1 MKEVYKLF
9 GAEISPFSIKV
20 RSYLRYKNIS
30 HKWITKQRSK
40 DFIEHAKLPLVP
52 LLLSSEGWSMQ
63 DSTPIIEFLEKKH
76 TNPSIYPEDSRLSFL
91 AALIEEYADEWGN
104 KHMFHYRW
112 SYEADQNLTSKR
124 IAALNVPASLKYIP
138 IISSLALEKGAQT
151 VQKRMIPRVSFVGS
165 SDKNKDQI
173 ESSFKRLIK
182 LLDDHFKI
190 FPYIFGGRPS
200 IADFGLWGQLY
211 NSWIDVT
218 ARDLLNQRPNLVNW
232 IKKMVNPKIEGDFVG
247 WSDVHKTIEP
257 ILEKEI
263 GGLFLP
269 WSHANLKAIN
279 TDKDEFS
286 IDLEGNEFTQKS
298 QKYHAKSLMVLREK
312 YERIKVRAS
321 LKPILEKTGCL
332 NYLGE

>member
-1 MKEVYKLF
+1 
-9 GAEISPFSIKV
+9 
-20 RSYLRYKNIS
+20 
-30 HKWITKQRSK
+30 
-40 DFIEHAKLPLVP
+40 
-52 LLLSSEGWSMQ
+52 
-63 DSTPIIEFLEKKH
+63 
-76 TNPSIYPEDSRLSFL
+76 
-91 AALIEEYADEWGN
+91 
-104 KHMFHYRW
+104 
-112 SYEADQNLTSKR
+112 
-124 IAALNVPASLKYIP
+124 
-138 IISSLALEKGAQT
+138 
-151 VQKRMIPRVSFVGS
+151 MIPRVSFVGS

-298 QKYHAKSLMVLREK
+298 QKYHAKSLMALREK
-312 YERIKVRAS
+312 YERINVRAS

-332 NYLGE
+332 NYLGG